1 MPIGYTCMI
10 RTTIIFW
17 MLTLHLALM
26 PVLGYATI
34 PIDINVT
41 QVHLRPGPRL
51 PGHEPCRGV
60 RHPAGAGPRFPRQ
73 RGHQQPELRE
83 PTPQ

>member
-17 MLTLHLALM
+17 MLTLHFVLM

-34 PIDINVT
+34 PIDINIT
-41 QVHLRPGPRL
+41 LVHLRPGPWL

-60 RHPAGAGPRFPRQ
+60 RHSAGAGLPFPRQ
-73 RGHQQPELRE
+73 RGHQEPERQE